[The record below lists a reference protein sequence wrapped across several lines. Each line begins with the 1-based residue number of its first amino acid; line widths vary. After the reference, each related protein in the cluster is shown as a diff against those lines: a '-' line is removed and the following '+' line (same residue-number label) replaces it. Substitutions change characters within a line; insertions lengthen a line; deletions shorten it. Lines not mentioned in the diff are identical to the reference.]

1 MAMATRVEAR
11 LATKTIAVRAAVE
24 CPPEA
29 STPLP
34 QMPAL
39 LSALLA
45 RYQRL
50 RVKLVSTSGA
60 HSTFQV
66 WGTYESAI
74 RPATAPALMPA
85 WFNW

>member
-1 MAMATRVEAR
+1 
-11 LATKTIAVRAAVE
+11 
-24 CPPEA
+24 
-29 STPLP
+29 
-34 QMPAL
+34 MPAL

-50 RVKLVSTSGA
+50 RVKVVSTSGA

-85 WFNW
+85 WFSW